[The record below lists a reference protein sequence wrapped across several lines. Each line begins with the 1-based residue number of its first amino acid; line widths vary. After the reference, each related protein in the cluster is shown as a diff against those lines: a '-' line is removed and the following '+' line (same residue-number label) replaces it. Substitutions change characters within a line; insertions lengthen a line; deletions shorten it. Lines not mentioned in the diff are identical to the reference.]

1 MTARA
6 TLETPDLEA
15 TPGTEAMCDLRIRNV
30 GDLVEAYRI
39 EVVGDSAPWARI
51 EPDLLSLYPGSEGTV
66 RVTFAPPRSATVPA
80 GPFPYGVRV
89 TPTERPEQAVVP
101 EGVVQILPFQDTS
114 AELSPR
120 TSRGRG
126 GATHEIAVDNRG
138 NIPLRVGVSGTDPD
152 GRLKFTAR
160 PAALTVLPGEAA
172 FSTLRVK
179 PRRRHWRGQ
188 PVTMPFQA
196 AVVPEGAAPV
206 PLDGTF
212 LQEPLVPKWLPRLL
226 AALLAILLALAAIWF
241 LLLRPTIRSTAKNAI
256 KKPVAQASKQAAVAQ
271 QAAKQ
276 STGNQ
281 QQAQKAAG
289 AANQAAN
296 QANPGA
302 PPPAAASKPLTQRLD
317 VAAGPGATAN
327 TTFTVKAKT
336 TLILTDLVMENPQG
350 DTGQLDLVVSGKT
363 LFTLGLANFRDED
376 YHFVTAIEVPAGDT
390 VVARTKCQVVGVAVP
405 GDGKCHESVILNGST
420 RTTS

>member
-15 TPGTEAMCDLRIRNV
+15 APGTEAMCDLRIRNV

-39 EVVGDSAPWARI
+39 EVVGDLAPWSRI

-66 RVTFAPPRSATVPA
+66 RLTFAPPRSATVPA

-101 EGVVQILPFQDTS
+101 EGVVQILPFQDTN

-138 NIPLRVGVSGTDPD
+138 NVPLRVGVSGTDPD

-212 LQEPLVPKWLPRLL
+212 LQEPLVPKWVPRLI

-241 LLLRPTIRSTAKNAI
+241 ALLRPTIRSTAKNAI

-281 QQAQKAAG
+281 QQAAKSAG
-289 AANQAAN
+289 AANQS
-296 QANPGA
+296 A
-302 PPPAAASKPLTQRLD
+302 PPGPPSQSKPFTQRLD
-317 VAAGPGATAN
+317 VAAGPNATAN

-336 TLILTDLVMENPQG
+336 TLVLTDLVIENPQG
-350 DTGQLDLVVSGKT
+350 DTGQLDLLVSGKT
-363 LFTLGLANFRDED
+363 LFTLGLANFRDQD

-420 RTTS
+420 RSSQ

>member
-1 MTARA
+1 MAV
-6 TLETPDLEA
+6 
-15 TPGTEAMCDLRIRNV
+15 CDLRVRNV

-39 EVVGDSAPWARI
+39 EVVGDTAPWATI

-66 RVTFAPPRSATVPA
+66 RLTFAPPRSATVPA

-101 EGVVQILPFQDTS
+101 EGVVQILPFQDTT

-126 GATHEIAVDNRG
+126 GAKHEIAVDNRG

-172 FSTLRVK
+172 FSSLRVK
-179 PRRRHWRGQ
+179 PRRRRWRGQ

-212 LQEPLVPKWLPRLL
+212 LQEALLPKWLPKLL
-226 AALLAILLALAAIWF
+226 AALLALLLLLAGLWF
-241 LLLRPTIRSTAKNAI
+241 LLLRPTIRSTAKNAV
-256 KKPVAQASKQAAVAQ
+256 KAPVAQVSKQASVAQ

-276 STGNQ
+276 STSNQ

-289 AANQAAN
+289 VATQAA
-296 QANPGA
+296 QQVNPN
-302 PPPAAASKPLTQRLD
+302 AAAALASKPLTQRLD
-317 VAAGPGATAN
+317 TAAGTGATTS
-327 TTFTVKAKT
+327 TTFTVPAKT
-336 TLILTDLVMENPQG
+336 TLVLTDLVMENPQG
-350 DTGQLDLVVSGKT
+350 DTGQLDLLVAGKT
-363 LFTLGLANFRDED
+363 LFTLGLANFRDND
-376 YHFVTAIEVPAGDT
+376 YHFVTAIEVPAGQT
-390 VVARTKCQVVGVAVP
+390 VVARTKCQVVGTAVP
-405 GDGKCHESVILNGST
+405 GDGRCHESVILNGST
-420 RTTS
+420 RPS

>member
-15 TPGTEAMCDLRIRNV
+15 APGAMAVCDLRVRNV

-39 EVVGDSAPWARI
+39 EVVGDTAPWATI

-66 RVTFAPPRSATVPA
+66 RLTFAPPRSATVPA

-101 EGVVQILPFQDTS
+101 EGVVQILPFQDTT

-126 GATHEIAVDNRG
+126 GAKHEIAVDNRG

-172 FSTLRVK
+172 FSSLRVK
-179 PRRRHWRGQ
+179 PRRRRWRGQ

-212 LQEPLVPKWLPRLL
+212 LQEALLPKWLPKLL
-226 AALLAILLALAAIWF
+226 AALLALLLLLAGLWF
-241 LLLRPTIRSTAKNAI
+241 LLLRPTIRSTAKNAV
-256 KKPVAQASKQAAVAQ
+256 KAPVAQVSKQASVAQ

-276 STGNQ
+276 STSNQ

-289 AANQAAN
+289 VATQAA
-296 QANPGA
+296 QQVNPN
-302 PPPAAASKPLTQRLD
+302 AAAALASKPLTQRLD
-317 VAAGPGATAN
+317 TAAGTGATTS
-327 TTFTVKAKT
+327 TTFTVPAKT
-336 TLILTDLVMENPQG
+336 TLVLTDLVMENPQG
-350 DTGQLDLVVSGKT
+350 DTGQLDLLVAGKT
-363 LFTLGLANFRDED
+363 LFTLGLANFRDND
-376 YHFVTAIEVPAGDT
+376 YHFVTAIEVPAGQT
-390 VVARTKCQVVGVAVP
+390 VVARTKCQVVGTAVP
-405 GDGKCHESVILNGST
+405 GDGRCHESVILNGST
-420 RTTS
+420 RPS